1 MIRSFFTALET
12 AAYLASEFIY
22 CPLVDRLFGRGN
34 AYERAVAEQA
44 AELQRLA
51 DNDL

>member
-1 MIRSFFTALET
+1 MIRFLVSAITAEIQFLR
-12 AAYLASEFIY
+12 
-22 CPLVDRLFGRGN
+22 DLFGIRD
-34 AYERAVAEQA
+34 AYDRAVAEQA